1 MNLKNKKLIK
11 NLEDLKVLCL
21 SYESDDKKIVM
32 TNGCFDI
39 LHAGHTYI
47 LEESKKL
54 GDILIVALNS
64 DSSIKKIKSKDRPI
78 VSELDRAY
86 VLSCLSSVDHI
97 ILFDNESPEEI
108 ICEILP
114 EILIKG
120 SDYNGKKVAGEDC
133 LIRNGKKVVLIDL
146 IEGKSSTSIIDKVSK
161 L

>member
-1 MNLKNKKLIK
+1 MNLKNNKLVR
-11 NLEDLKVLCL
+11 NLKDLKALCL
-21 SYESDDKKIVM
+21 SYESSNKKVVM

-54 GDILIVALNS
+54 GDILIIALNS
-64 DSSIKKIKSKDRPI
+64 DLSVKKIKSKDRPI

-86 VLSCLSSVDHI
+86 ILSCLSSVDHI

-120 SDYNGKKVAGEDC
+120 SDYKGKKVAGEDC
-133 LIRNGKKVVLIDL
+133 LAKNGKKVVLIDL

>member
-1 MNLKNKKLIK
+1 MNLKNNKLIR
-11 NLEDLKVLCL
+11 NLKDLKALCV
-21 SYESDDKKIVM
+21 SYESSNKKIIM

-54 GDILIVALNS
+54 GDILIIALNS
-64 DSSIKKIKSKDRPI
+64 DLSVKKIKSKDRPI

-120 SDYNGKKVAGEDC
+120 SDYQGKKVAGEDC
-133 LIRNGKKVVLIDL
+133 LIKNGKKVVLIDL
-146 IEGKSSTSIIDKVSK
+146 IEGKSSTSIINKVSK

>member
-1 MNLKNKKLIK
+1 MNLKNNKLIR
-11 NLEDLKVLCL
+11 DLKDLKALCL
-21 SYESDDKKIVM
+21 SYQSGDKKIVM

-64 DSSIKKIKSKDRPI
+64 DLSVKKIKSKDRPI
-78 VSELDRAY
+78 VPELDRAY

>member
-1 MNLKNKKLIK
+1 MNLKNNKLIR
-11 NLEDLKVLCL
+11 NLKDLKALCV
-21 SYESDDKKIVM
+21 SYESNNKKIIM

-64 DSSIKKIKSKDRPI
+64 DLSVKKIKSKNRPI

-86 VLSCLSSVDHI
+86 VLSCLSSVDYI

-114 EILIKG
+114 DILIKG
-120 SDYNGKKVAGEDC
+120 SDYRGKKVAGEDC
-133 LIRNGKKVVLIDL
+133 LTRNGKKVVLIDL
-146 IEGKSSTSIIDKVSK
+146 IKGKSSTSIIDKVSK

>member
-1 MNLKNKKLIK
+1 MNLKNNKLIR
-11 NLEDLKVLCL
+11 DLKDLKALCL
-21 SYESDDKKIVM
+21 SYESGDKKIVM

-64 DSSIKKIKSKDRPI
+64 DLSVKKIKSKDRPI

-120 SDYNGKKVAGEDC
+120 SDYKGKKVAGEDC
-133 LIRNGKKVVLIDL
+133 LIKNGKKVVLIDL

>member
-1 MNLKNKKLIK
+1 MNLKNNKLIR
-11 NLEDLKVLCL
+11 DLKDLKALCL
-21 SYESDDKKIVM
+21 SYESSNKKVVM

-64 DSSIKKIKSKDRPI
+64 DLSVKKIKSKDRPI

-120 SDYNGKKVAGEDC
+120 SDYRGKKVAGEDC
-133 LIRNGKKVVLIDL
+133 LIKNGKKVVLIDL
-146 IEGKSSTSIIDKVSK
+146 IKGKSSTSIIDKVSK

>member
-1 MNLKNKKLIK
+1 MNLANNKLIR
-11 NLEDLKVLCL
+11 NLKDLKALCL
-21 SYESDDKKIVM
+21 SYESNNKKIVM

-64 DSSIKKIKSKDRPI
+64 DLSVKKIKSKDRPI

-120 SDYNGKKVAGEDC
+120 SDYKGKKVAGEDC
-133 LIRNGKKVVLIDL
+133 LAKNGKKVVLIDL

>member
-1 MNLKNKKLIK
+1 MNLKNNKLIR
-11 NLEDLKVLCL
+11 NLKDLKALCV
-21 SYESDDKKIVM
+21 SYESNNKKIIM

-64 DSSIKKIKSKDRPI
+64 DLSVKKIKSKDRPI

-86 VLSCLSSVDHI
+86 VLSCLSSVDYI

-114 EILIKG
+114 DILIKG
-120 SDYNGKKVAGEDC
+120 SDYKGKKVAGEDC
-133 LIRNGKKVVLIDL
+133 LTRNGKKVVLIDL
-146 IEGKSSTSIIDKVSK
+146 IKGKSSTSIIDKVSK

>member
-1 MNLKNKKLIK
+1 MNLKNNKLIR
-11 NLEDLKVLCL
+11 DLKDLKALCL
-21 SYESDDKKIVM
+21 SYQSGDKKIVM

-64 DSSIKKIKSKDRPI
+64 DLSVKKIKSKDRPI

-114 EILIKG
+114 EILVKG

>member
-1 MNLKNKKLIK
+1 MNLKNNKLIR
-11 NLEDLKVLCL
+11 DLKDLKALCL
-21 SYESDDKKIVM
+21 SYESSNKKVVM

-64 DSSIKKIKSKDRPI
+64 DLSVKKIKSKDRPI

-146 IEGKSSTSIIDKVSK
+146 IEGKSSTSIIDKVLK

>member
-1 MNLKNKKLIK
+1 MNLKNKKLIR
-11 NLEDLKVLCL
+11 NLEDLKAICL
-21 SYESDDKKIVM
+21 SYESDNKKIVM

-64 DSSIKKIKSKDRPI
+64 DLSVQKIKSKDRPI

-86 VLSCLSSVDHI
+86 VLSCLSSIDHI

>member
-1 MNLKNKKLIK
+1 MNLKNNKLIR
-11 NLEDLKVLCL
+11 DLKDLKALCL
-21 SYESDDKKIVM
+21 SYESSNKKVVM

-78 VSELDRAY
+78 VPELDRAY

>member
-1 MNLKNKKLIK
+1 MNLKNNKLIR
-11 NLEDLKVLCL
+11 NLKDLKALCV
-21 SYESDDKKIVM
+21 SYESSNKKIIM

-64 DSSIKKIKSKDRPI
+64 DLSVKKIKSKDRPI

-120 SDYNGKKVAGEDC
+120 SDYKGKKVAGEDC
-133 LIRNGKKVVLIDL
+133 LAKNGKKVVLIDL

>member
-1 MNLKNKKLIK
+1 MNLKNNKLIR
-11 NLEDLKVLCL
+11 DLKDLKALCL
-21 SYESDDKKIVM
+21 SYQSGDKKIVM

>member
-1 MNLKNKKLIK
+1 MNLKNNKLIR
-11 NLEDLKVLCL
+11 DLKDLKALCL
-21 SYESDDKKIVM
+21 SYQSGDKKIVM

-64 DSSIKKIKSKDRPI
+64 DLSVKKIKSKDRPI

-120 SDYNGKKVAGEDC
+120 SDYSGKKVAGEDC

-146 IEGKSSTSIIDKVSK
+146 IEGKSSTSIIDKVLK

>member
-1 MNLKNKKLIK
+1 MNLKNNKLIR
-11 NLEDLKVLCL
+11 DLKDLKALCL
-21 SYESDDKKIVM
+21 SYESGDKKIVM

-64 DSSIKKIKSKDRPI
+64 DLSIKKIKSKDRPI

>member
-1 MNLKNKKLIK
+1 MNLKNNKLIR
-11 NLEDLKVLCL
+11 DLKDLKALCL
-21 SYESDDKKIVM
+21 SYEASDKKIVM

-47 LEESKKL
+47 LEKSKKL

-64 DSSIKKIKSKDRPI
+64 DLSIKKIKSKDRPI

-108 ICEILP
+108 ICKILP

-120 SDYNGKKVAGEDC
+120 SDYKGKKVAGEDC
-133 LIRNGKKVVLIDL
+133 LIKNGKKVVLIDL

>member
-1 MNLKNKKLIK
+1 M
-11 NLEDLKVLCL
+11 
-21 SYESDDKKIVM
+21 
-32 TNGCFDI
+32 
-39 LHAGHTYI
+39 
-47 LEESKKL
+47 
-54 GDILIVALNS
+54 
-64 DSSIKKIKSKDRPI
+64 
-78 VSELDRAY
+78 
-86 VLSCLSSVDHI
+86 SCLSSVDHI

-114 EILIKG
+114 EILVKG

>member
-1 MNLKNKKLIK
+1 MS
-11 NLEDLKVLCL
+11 L
-21 SYESDDKKIVM
+21 SDKKIVM

-64 DSSIKKIKSKDRPI
+64 DLSVKKIKSKDRPI

>member
-1 MNLKNKKLIK
+1 MNLKNNKLIR
-11 NLEDLKVLCL
+11 DLKDLKALCL
-21 SYESDDKKIVM
+21 SYQSGDKKIVM

-64 DSSIKKIKSKDRPI
+64 DLSVKKIKSKDRPI

-120 SDYNGKKVAGEDC
+120 SDYKEKKLLVRTA
-133 LIRNGKKVVLIDL
+133 
-146 IEGKSSTSIIDKVSK
+146 
-161 L
+161 

>member
-1 MNLKNKKLIK
+1 MNLKNNKLIR
-11 NLEDLKVLCL
+11 NLKDLKALCV
-21 SYESDDKKIVM
+21 SYESSNKKIIM

-64 DSSIKKIKSKDRPI
+64 DLSVKKIKSKDRPI

-86 VLSCLSSVDHI
+86 VLSCLSSVDYI

-114 EILIKG
+114 DILIKG
-120 SDYNGKKVAGEDC
+120 SDYKGKKVAGEDC
-133 LIRNGKKVVLIDL
+133 LTRNGKKVVLIDL
-146 IEGKSSTSIIDKVSK
+146 IKGKSSTSIIDKVSK

>member
-1 MNLKNKKLIK
+1 MNLKNNKLIR
-11 NLEDLKVLCL
+11 NLKDLKALCV
-21 SYESDDKKIVM
+21 SYESSNKKIIM

-47 LEESKKL
+47 LAESKKL
-54 GDILIVALNS
+54 GDVLIVALNS
-64 DSSIKKIKSKDRPI
+64 DLSVKKIKSKGRPI

-86 VLSCLSSVDHI
+86 VLSCLSSVDYI

-114 EILIKG
+114 DILIKG
-120 SDYNGKKVAGEDC
+120 SDYKGKKVAGEDC
-133 LIRNGKKVVLIDL
+133 LTRNGKKVVLIDL
-146 IEGKSSTSIIDKVSK
+146 IKGKSSTSIIDKVSK

>member
-1 MNLKNKKLIK
+1 MNLKNNKLIR
-11 NLEDLKVLCL
+11 DLKDLKALCL
-21 SYESDDKKIVM
+21 SYQSCDKKIVM

-54 GDILIVALNS
+54 GDILIIALNS
-64 DSSIKKIKSKDRPI
+64 DLSVKKIKSKDRPI

>member
-64 DSSIKKIKSKDRPI
+64 DLSVKKIKSKDRPI

>member
-1 MNLKNKKLIK
+1 MNLKNNKLIR
-11 NLEDLKVLCL
+11 DLKDLKALCL
-21 SYESDDKKIVM
+21 SYESSNKKVVM

-64 DSSIKKIKSKDRPI
+64 DLSVKKIKSKDRPI

>member
-1 MNLKNKKLIK
+1 MNLKNNKLIR
-11 NLEDLKVLCL
+11 DLKDLKALCL
-21 SYESDDKKIVM
+21 SYQSGDKKIVM

-64 DSSIKKIKSKDRPI
+64 DLSVKKIKSKDRPI

-120 SDYNGKKVAGEDC
+120 SDYRGKKVAGEDC
-133 LIRNGKKVVLIDL
+133 LIKNGKKVVLIDL
-146 IEGKSSTSIIDKVSK
+146 IKGKSSTSIIDKVSK

>member
-1 MNLKNKKLIK
+1 MNLKNNKLIR
-11 NLEDLKVLCL
+11 DLKDLKALCL
-21 SYESDDKKIVM
+21 SYESNNKKVVM

-146 IEGKSSTSIIDKVSK
+146 IEGKSSTSIIDKVLK

>member
-1 MNLKNKKLIK
+1 MNLKNNKLIR
-11 NLEDLKVLCL
+11 DLKDLKALCL
-21 SYESDDKKIVM
+21 SYQSGDKKIVM

-64 DSSIKKIKSKDRPI
+64 DLSVKKIKSKDRPI

>member
-1 MNLKNKKLIK
+1 MNLKNNKLVR
-11 NLEDLKVLCL
+11 NLKDLKALCL
-21 SYESDDKKIVM
+21 SYESSNKKVVM

-64 DSSIKKIKSKDRPI
+64 DLSIKKIKSKDRPI

-120 SDYNGKKVAGEDC
+120 SDYKGKKVAGEDC
-133 LIRNGKKVVLIDL
+133 LAKNGKKVVLIDL

>member
-1 MNLKNKKLIK
+1 MNLKNNKLVR
-11 NLEDLKVLCL
+11 NLKDLKALCL
-21 SYESDDKKIVM
+21 SYESSNKKVVM

-54 GDILIVALNS
+54 GDILIIALNS
-64 DSSIKKIKSKDRPI
+64 DLSVKKIKSKDRPI

-120 SDYNGKKVAGEDC
+120 SDYQGKKVAGEDC
-133 LIRNGKKVVLIDL
+133 LIKNGKKVVLIDL
-146 IEGKSSTSIIDKVSK
+146 IEGKSSTSIINKFSK

>member
-1 MNLKNKKLIK
+1 M
-11 NLEDLKVLCL
+11 
-21 SYESDDKKIVM
+21 SYESNNKKVVM

-64 DSSIKKIKSKDRPI
+64 DLSVKKIKSKDRPI

-108 ICEILP
+108 ICKILP

-146 IEGKSSTSIIDKVSK
+146 IEGKSSTSIIDKVLK